1 MVLECKRCLYTS
13 DHPLGLIIDDEG
25 ICSGCRVHEEKDTL
39 NWAQRLKKLKKIT
52 NAYKT
57 KEAKYDCIIPVSGAK
72 DSYFII
78 DIVKNKLGMNPLLVS
93 YNKMFNSTE
102 GIENI
107 ANLRIKFDCDFIQK
121 NVNPSIL
128 KKITRKTLY
137 KYGNPYWHCIAGETV
152 FPVQMAVQL
161 KIPLIIWGAHQGL
174 EQVGMF
180 SHTDEVEMTRRYRQD
195 HDLFGV
201 DVNDI
206 SDTYDDLDEHDL
218 MNFLYPPFTDIE
230 DIGVR
235 GIYLGNYI
243 RWDPYAQHLQMV
255 KKFNFKGKKISRTFD
270 CYDYCDSLLYSD
282 LHDLLKY
289 FKHGYSKVTD
299 HVCREIR
306 FKRISRD
313 QGKKIINF
321 YAQQEP
327 KYVDIFCKWL
337 DINEKALQLILNN
350 HRNKSHWKKVTENKW
365 VKRKKVITPTSI
377 PQYFKYPNV
386 PLNTNNETD
395 YTIVGKGVNWPKDV
409 SKKLRKWL

>member
-1 MVLECKRCLYTS
+1 MVLECKRCLYDS
-13 DHPLGLIIDDEG
+13 NHPLGLVIDEEG
-25 ICSGCRVHEEKDTL
+25 ICSGCRIHEEKNSLD
-39 NWAQRLKKLKKIT
+39 WSQRFKKLKKIT
-52 NAYKT
+52 NSYKSKT
-57 KEAKYDCIIPVSGAK
+57 AKYDCIVPVSGGK

-78 DIVKNKLGMNPLLVS
+78 DMVKNKLGMKPLLVS
-93 YNKMFNSTE
+93 YNKMFNSKE
-102 GIENI
+102 GIDNI

-180 SHTDEVEMTRRYRQD
+180 SHIDEVEMTRRYRQD
-195 HDLFGV
+195 HDLFGIE
-201 DVNDI
+201 VNDI

-235 GIYLGNYI
+235 GIYLDNYV

-255 KKFNFKGKKISRTFD
+255 KKFNFKGKKLSRTFD

-306 FKRISRD
+306 FHRISRD
-313 QGKKIINF
+313 QGKKIIDF
-321 YAQQEP
+321 YAQQQP
-327 KYVDIFCKWL
+327 RNIDIFCKWL

-350 HRNKSHWKKVTENKW
+350 HRNKSYWKEVTQNKW
-365 VKRKKVITPTSI
+365 IKRKRVLIPTKTPPSL
-377 PQYFKYPNV
+377 KYPNV
-386 PLNTNNETD
+386 ALKAYSDND
-395 YTIVGKGVNWPKDV
+395 YTTVGKGVNWPKDV
-409 SKKLRKWL
+409 SKQIRKWL

>member
-13 DHPLGLIIDDEG
+13 DHPLGLIIDEEG

-39 NWAQRLKKLKKIT
+39 DWVKRFTKLKKIT
-52 NAYKT
+52 NAYKSD
-57 KEAKYDCIIPVSGAK
+57 EAKYDCIIPVSGGK

-78 DIVKNKLGMNPLLVS
+78 DIVKNKLGMKPLLVS
-93 YNKMFNSTE
+93 YNKMFNSIE

-121 NVNPSIL
+121 NVNPSTL

-180 SHTDEVEMTRRYRQD
+180 SHLDEVEMTRRYRQD
-195 HDLFGV
+195 HDLFGIE
-201 DVNDI
+201 VNDI

-230 DIGVR
+230 DVGVR

-243 RWDPYAQHLQMV
+243 RWDPYAQHLKMV
-255 KKFNFKGKKISRTFD
+255 KKFGFKGRKLARTFD
-270 CYDYCDSLLYSD
+270 AYDYCDSLLYSD

-299 HVCREIR
+299 HVSREIR
-306 FKRISRD
+306 FNRISRN
-313 QGKKIINF
+313 QGTKIIDF
-321 YAQQEP
+321 YSQQQP
-327 KYVDIFCKWL
+327 QNIHLFCKWL
-337 DINEKALQLILNN
+337 GIDEKALQLIVNN
-350 HRNKSHWKKVTENKW
+350 HRNKIYWKEVTKNKW
-365 VKRKKVITPTSI
+365 VKKKKIIV
-377 PQYFKYPNV
+377 PQMNPQTLKYPNTSKASSEAKYV
-386 PLNTNNETD
+386 
-395 YTIVGKGVNWPKDV
+395 TIGKGVSWPKDV
-409 SKKLRKWL
+409 SKSLQKWL